1 MSYSKSQVLIVSE
14 FDKKWFYIF
23 FSIGLNLKPSPVNP
37 YIHYKIKMRYIITT
51 MPVKYKSDLLF
62 NNYMIPVVN
71 EKTLNR
77 THDC

>member
-1 MSYSKSQVLIVSE
+1 MILH
-14 FDKKWFYIF
+14 F

-37 YIHYKIKMRYIITT
+37 YIHYKIKMRYINTT